1 MAFNFMQFAGGFAD
15 VIVDKV
21 KAEEAQAREDESWDR
36 RFNKQ
41 QDAIDSRTRGDKRRA
56 TEEEA
61 AKLAE
66 SLALHYT
73 PDQVT
78 SIMSKGNA
86 AGKYAVT
93 YAEGLDAQGLD
104 ASTAYTMPKSN
115 VQSKYT
121 FDINDPRGS
130 QQSPAIAAK
139 EAASVIEDIKLEE
152 SQPFT
157 SRFTKPT
164 KKKQSK
170 ATTYQARLLELELQ
184 MSNADGS
191 DELAEL
197 QSAWDNTYKNYSEFT
212 NEKDK
217 DGKKPLYDWSK
228 QTREKLIQVR
238 MSSILKDQSF
248 VVKNLAEDRIDIKSG
263 NEGNTFI
270 LQNKA
275 VNNLSVDYA
284 DVIKEDTTF
293 SNLVST
299 EKEQLKFKIQGF
311 KNKRNQ
317 NWSTSVGRL
326 DNGQPDNYEPQN
338 LGKAKHYPY
347 NPSSPIK
354 KEDLASGNYS
364 NNSTVQY
371 ETVDKDGAR
380 VLKIAIITNYGV
392 IY

>member
-41 QDAIDSRTRGDKRRA
+41 QDAIDRRTRGDKRRA
-56 TEEEA
+56 TEAEA

-104 ASTAYTMPKSN
+104 ASTAYTMPKSK

-121 FDINDPRGS
+121 FDVNDPRGS

-170 ATTYQARLLELELQ
+170 ANTYQARLLELELQ
-184 MSNADGS
+184 MSNAGDA
-191 DELAEL
+191 DELASL
-197 QSAWDNTYKNYSEFT
+197 QTDWDTIFENYTKYS
-212 NEKDK
+212 NVKDSK
-217 DGKKPLYDWSK
+217 GKTTAYDWSSGK
-228 QTREKLIQVR
+228 VEKIINTNLKNTLNFQTFVTVDRETQRQVIKAGNDGNVFNLQIKAIAR
-238 MSSILKDQSF
+238 MRDTYASDDTDKSKTFSPLLDAEEKRIMSDVNSLRRRRADLVPKNSNGEISSYEPVSIGGTRGATHYPMNPTAPLSKS
-248 VVKNLAEDRIDIKSG
+248 DIKENISRY
-263 NEGNTFI
+263 
-270 LQNKA
+270 K
-275 VNNLSVDYA
+275 NND
-284 DVIKEDTTF
+284 
-293 SNLVST
+293 
-299 EKEQLKFKIQGF
+299 
-311 KNKRNQ
+311 
-317 NWSTSVGRL
+317 
-326 DNGQPDNYEPQN
+326 
-338 LGKAKHYPY
+338 
-347 NPSSPIK
+347 
-354 KEDLASGNYS
+354 
-364 NNSTVQY
+364 TVQY
-371 ETVDKDGAR
+371 KDEKGVIR
-380 VLKIAIITNYGV
+380 IAIINDFGV